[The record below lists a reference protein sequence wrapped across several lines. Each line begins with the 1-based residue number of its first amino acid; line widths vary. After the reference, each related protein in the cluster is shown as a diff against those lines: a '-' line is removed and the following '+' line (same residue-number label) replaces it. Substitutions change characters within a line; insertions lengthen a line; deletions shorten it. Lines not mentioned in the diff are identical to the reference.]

1 MYNLGILIL
10 AGINMFAFIGVGI
23 DKKRSRL
30 KEPRLSEVWLLLWAV
45 VGGALGVLLG
55 MLFFHHKT
63 RKVYWFFGISLL
75 LIQQVV
81 LFYWLF
87 NKI

>member
-1 MYNLGILIL
+1 MWNLLIMLIGIVNIS
-10 AGINMFAFIGVGI
+10 AFIVIGI

-30 KEPRLSEVWLLLWAV
+30 KEPRLPEVWLVLWAV
-45 VGGALGVLLG
+45 GGGALGVLLG

-63 RKVYWFFGISLL
+63 RKVYLFLGVSLL

-81 LFYWLF
+81 VGYWLLT
-87 NKI
+87 KV

>member
-1 MYNLGILIL
+1 MFNLGILIL
-10 AGINMFAFIGVGI
+10 VGINMFAFIGVGI

-30 KEPRLSEVWLLLWAV
+30 KEPRLPEVWLVLWAV
-45 VGGALGVLLG
+45 GGGALGVLLG

-63 RKVYWFFGISLL
+63 RKVYLFLGVSLL

-81 LFYWLF
+81 VGYWLLT
-87 NKI
+87 KV